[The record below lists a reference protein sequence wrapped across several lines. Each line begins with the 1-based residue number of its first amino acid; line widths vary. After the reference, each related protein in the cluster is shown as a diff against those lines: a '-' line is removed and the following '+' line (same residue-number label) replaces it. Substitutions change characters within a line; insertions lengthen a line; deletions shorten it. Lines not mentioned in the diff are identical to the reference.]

1 MTCAN
6 TLSSEA
12 RQPTERPGSSIRGVR
27 RFVTTRPGTGT
38 RMSDYEPKHLGKLDD
53 DAEEQEQSDTTD
65 GAAAAGEYD
74 PHQGSP
80 DSGPH
85 APDYE
90 EKQNP

>member
-1 MTCAN
+1 
-6 TLSSEA
+6 
-12 RQPTERPGSSIRGVR
+12 
-27 RFVTTRPGTGT
+27 
-38 RMSDYEPKHLGKLDD
+38 MSDYEPKHLGKLDD